1 MFVFVKT
8 QRKEILNLGF
18 YARIRCREPHGYG
31 EKHQI
36 VATIQP
42 TIRGDRTENEV
53 VIASFE
59 TKEEADTALDD
70 LFEAIDHNKRT
81 WNVNQE
87 PN

>member
-8 QRKEILNLGF
+8 QTKEILNLGF
-18 YARIRCREPHGYG
+18 YARIRCRTDHSYG
-31 EKHQI
+31 GKHQI

-59 TKEEADTALDD
+59 TKELAEEALDD
-70 LFEAIDHNKRT
+70 LFKAIDQNKRT
-81 WNVNQE
+81 WNVNPE
-87 PN
+87 SN